1 MFKKPNYDFF
11 SLQTVGG
18 NMLQGKMCEMLHE
31 ILRLTHNL
39 LRLSKKTKS
48 YEQIHGS

>member
-1 MFKKPNYDFF
+1 
-11 SLQTVGG
+11 
-18 NMLQGKMCEMLHE
+18 MLQGKMCEMLHE